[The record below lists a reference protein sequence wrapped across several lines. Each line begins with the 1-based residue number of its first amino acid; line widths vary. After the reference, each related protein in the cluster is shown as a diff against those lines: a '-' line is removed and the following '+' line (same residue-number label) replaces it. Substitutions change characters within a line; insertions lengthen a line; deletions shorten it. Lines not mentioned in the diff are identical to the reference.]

1 VDKELFQ
8 IYGVKVICNLL
19 VRRAHSNIVVVEG
32 SLIGSLKMLSLKS
45 LKPLLLS
52 SRIIQIIL
60 LISLMPLLIMR
71 SLLFLQRWNRKD
83 ISNRTNLN
91 LDVLTL
97 RT

>member
-1 VDKELFQ
+1 M
-8 IYGVKVICNLL
+8 
-19 VRRAHSNIVVVEG
+19 RPHSNIEIAEG
-32 SLIGSLKMLSLKS
+32 SLIGIPSLKMVSLKS
-45 LKPLLLS
+45 LKPLLVS

-71 SLLFLQRWNRKD
+71 SLLFLQRRNRKD
-83 ISNRTNLN
+83 ISNKTNLK